1 VASARGNSLG
11 AFEDAS
17 ALSSESDPVMLRLD
31 EARDEIAE
39 LDSRKAQLI
48 EMHYF
53 GSLKH

>member
-1 VASARGNSLG
+1 
-11 AFEDAS
+11 
-17 ALSSESDPVMLRLD
+17 MLRLD